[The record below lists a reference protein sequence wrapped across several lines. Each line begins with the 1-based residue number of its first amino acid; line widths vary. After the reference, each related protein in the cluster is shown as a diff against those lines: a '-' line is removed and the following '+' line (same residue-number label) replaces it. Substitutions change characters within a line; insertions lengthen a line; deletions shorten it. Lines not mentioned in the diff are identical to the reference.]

1 MAPPAGGA
9 AGPRE
14 TGATGEYSLVLQTS
28 FLGDVVLTTPLIAWL
43 ARRGPVD
50 VVVTPAAAAL
60 LANNPDVR
68 RLLTY
73 DKRGADRG
81 VAGLR
86 ALARRLRE
94 ARRDAG
100 LGATAP
106 ASAYHAQGSVRSG
119 MLARLAGFRRRV
131 GFDTSAG
138 RALYTERIPYA
149 RHAHHAERLW
159 HLASGGAA
167 PADPAVLRPRLH
179 PGDAE
184 RAAVDALLAESG
196 NAGGPWVALAPGS
209 VWATKRWP
217 HYAALAM
224 ALAERARVVVV
235 GSAADTP
242 LAREIVDAVGPAAL
256 DATGQLSLLASAELI
271 GRCRA
276 IVTNDSAPQHL
287 ASAMGTPTVA
297 IFGPTVPAFGFGPLS
312 PRAATP
318 GLDALP
324 CRPCHPHGPAA
335 CPLGHWRC
343 MRDLHVRTVVAS
355 LDRIASLS

>member
-1 MAPPAGGA
+1 MAPRAPGA

-14 TGATGEYSLVLQTS
+14 SSASGEYSLVLQTS
-28 FLGDVVLTTPLIAWL
+28 FLGDVVLTTPLIASL

-50 VVVTPAAAAL
+50 VVVTPAAAPL
-60 LANNPDVR
+60 LANNPDIR
-68 RLLTY
+68 RLLAY
-73 DKRGADRG
+73 DKRGTDRG
-81 VAGLR
+81 VAGAR
-86 ALARRLRE
+86 AVARRLRE
-94 ARRDAG
+94 ARRDIGADDPAG
-100 LGATAP
+100 
-106 ASAYHAQGSVRSG
+106 ASAYLAQGSVRSG

-138 RALYTERIPYA
+138 RALYTERVPYA

-159 HLASGGAA
+159 RLGSGGAA
-167 PADPAVLRPRLH
+167 PSDPSLLRPRLY

-184 RAAVDALLAESG
+184 RAAVDALLTE
-196 NAGGPWVALAPGS
+196 AGGAGAPWIALAPGS

-217 HYAALAM
+217 QYAALAT
-224 ALAERARVVVV
+224 ALADRARLVVV

-242 LAREIVDAVGPAAL
+242 LAREIVDAVGSAAF
-256 DATGQLSLLASAELI
+256 DATGCLSLLASAELV

-312 PRAATP
+312 PRAETP
-318 GLDALP
+318 GLDSLP
-324 CRPCHPHGPAA
+324 CRPCHPHGPAT
-335 CPLGHWRC
+335 CPLSHWRC
-343 MRDLHVRTVVAS
+343 MRDLHVRTVEEALERVAS
-355 LDRIASLS
+355 LS